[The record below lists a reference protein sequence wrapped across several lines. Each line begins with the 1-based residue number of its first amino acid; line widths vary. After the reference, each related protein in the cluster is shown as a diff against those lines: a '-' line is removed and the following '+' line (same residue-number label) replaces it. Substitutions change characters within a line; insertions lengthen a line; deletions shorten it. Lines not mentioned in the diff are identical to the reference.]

1 MFYKKKKKKDF
12 LGNGQ
17 LDEYIGDFSRVL
29 LGGTDL
35 NKVKKPD

>member
-12 LGNGQ
+12 RGEGQ

-29 LGGTDL
+29 LRRD
-35 NKVKKPD
+35 